1 MEKYEG
7 SCACGT
13 IRYFFEGDPINSAF
27 CYCKECQVHTG
38 SDKWFVLWVPKDK
51 FSFTKGSPSSFTRK
65 GDSGENVNYQFCGAC
80 GTTLCAEITAG
91 DFYSV
96 AASTLAGNKNLSPKM
111 AIYTAS
117 APNWAVF
124 PEGVP
129 KFAALPPD
137 FSA

>member
-1 MEKYEG
+1 
-7 SCACGT
+7 
-13 IRYFFEGDPINSAF
+13 
-27 CYCKECQVHTG
+27 
-38 SDKWFVLWVPKDK
+38 
-51 FSFTKGSPSSFTRK
+51 
-65 GDSGENVNYQFCGAC
+65 
-80 GTTLCAEITAG
+80 LCAEITAG